1 MAEQIVPSNDV
12 ILKAVQ
18 DTLVISTTDLQGVIT
33 YANDLFCKLTGYSRE
48 ELIGQP
54 HNLVRHPSVPKEVY
68 KDMWD
73 TIQAGK
79 IWTGIVPNVGKGGVV
94 YVVDTTVQPSVDEAG
109 NITSYISV
117 RRVIN
122 DLMQNF
128 DAVELSKEVF
138 DDYYDK

>member
-1 MAEQIVPSNDV
+1 MAEQIVPSNEA

-33 YANDLFCKLTGYSRE
+33 YANDLFCRLTGFSRE

-54 HNLVRHPSVPKEVY
+54 HNIVRHPAVPKEVY

-79 IWTGIVPNVGKGGVV
+79 IWTGIVPNCGKGGVV
-94 YVVDTTVQPSVDEAG
+94 YVVDTTVQPMFDEAG
-109 NITSYISV
+109 NITGYISV

-122 DLMQNF
+122 DLMTNF
-128 DAVELSKEVF
+128 EAVELSKEIF
-138 DDYYDK
+138 DDFYGE

>member
-1 MAEQIVPSNDV
+1 MTQQQVPATDAL
-12 ILKAVQ
+12 LKALEN
-18 DTLVISTTDLQGVIT
+18 TMVISTTDLQGVIT
-33 YANDLFCKLTGYSRE
+33 YANDLFCTLTGFSRE

-54 HNLVRHPSVPKEVY
+54 HNIVRHPSVAKEVY

-94 YVVDTTVQPSVDEAG
+94 YVVDTTVQPLFDEQ
-109 NITSYISV
+109 NSITGYISI

-122 DLMQNF
+122 DLMTNYE
-128 DAVELSKEVF
+128 AVEAAKEVF
-138 DDYYDK
+138 DEYYDK